1 MLSFLTKKPQ
11 EDKTEHCLDVLAPCS
26 GRIIDITEV
35 PDDVFAGKMMGDGMA
50 VWQEKPQV
58 CAPVDGIIS
67 MVADTKHAFG
77 ITTPEGLDILVHVGL
92 ETVELQGEGFE
103 QIRQQGEEVKAGDVI
118 LSVDLDVMKDKGIEM
133 VVPVLLIP
141 NEEKDTRKTEETEAI
156 SGETVLFSIA

>member
-1 MLSFLTKKPQ
+1 M
-11 EDKTEHCLDVLAPCS
+11 
-26 GRIIDITEV
+26 
-35 PDDVFAGKMMGDGMA
+35 
-50 VWQEKPQV
+50 
-58 CAPVDGIIS
+58 
-67 MVADTKHAFG
+67 
-77 ITTPEGLDILVHVGL
+77 
-92 ETVELQGEGFE
+92 ELQGEGFE

>member
-1 MLSFLTKKPQ
+1 
-11 EDKTEHCLDVLAPCS
+11 
-26 GRIIDITEV
+26 
-35 PDDVFAGKMMGDGMA
+35 MA